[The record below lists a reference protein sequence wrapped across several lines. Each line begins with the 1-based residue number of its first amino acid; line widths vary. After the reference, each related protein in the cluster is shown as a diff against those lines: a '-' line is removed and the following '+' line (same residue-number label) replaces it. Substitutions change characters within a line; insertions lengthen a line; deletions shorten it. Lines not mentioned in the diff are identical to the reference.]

1 MSRKLPGFGFWLQW
15 TLATLVGRLS
25 GRLAAEVLAWVG
37 GNGHSM
43 MPLRMLLL
51 GGAIAICQWWVLRP
65 FLPRARLWLVAT
77 TLGGGVTGIATILPG
92 LAQWL
97 VLRRWVPKA
106 GIWIG
111 VTAIAGISSWL
122 LVQRAAGMLGGL
134 GTQSWQILLARL
146 VGDFLEGCLTAS
158 VMVALLRQK
167 LLHPG
172 QSPASLV
179 AMPYRKLDL
188 HTLLQPR

>member
-15 TLATLVGRLS
+15 TFATLVGRLV
-25 GRLAAEVLAWVG
+25 GRLAAECLTWIG
-37 GNGHSM
+37 GHNPGV

-77 TLGGGVTGIATILPG
+77 TLGGGVAGMATILPG

-97 VLRRWVPKA
+97 VLRRWVPRA
-106 GIWIG
+106 GMWIG

-122 LVQRAAGMLGGL
+122 LVQLAAGMLGVL
-134 GTQSWQILLARL
+134 GAQPWHIPLARL
-146 VGDFLEGCLTAS
+146 TGDFLEGCLTAS

-167 LLHPG
+167 RLNSG

-179 AMPYRKLDL
+179 AMPYRELNL
-188 HTLLQPR
+188 HTALQPR

>member
-15 TLATLVGRLS
+15 TLATLVGRLG
-25 GRLAAEVLAWVG
+25 GRLAAEVLTWVG
-37 GNGHSM
+37 GNGHNV

-51 GGAIAICQWWVLRP
+51 GGTIAICQWWVLRP

-97 VLRRWVPKA
+97 VLRRWVPRA

-111 VTAIAGISSWL
+111 VTAIAGISGWL
-122 LVQRAAGMLGGL
+122 LVQLAVGTLGIL
-134 GTQSWQILLARL
+134 GTQPWQIPLARL
-146 VGDFLEGCLTAS
+146 AGDFLEGCLTAS

-167 LLHPG
+167 RLNTG
-172 QSPASLV
+172 QLSASLV
-179 AMPYRKLDL
+179 AIPYRELDL
-188 HTLLQPR
+188 HAILQPR